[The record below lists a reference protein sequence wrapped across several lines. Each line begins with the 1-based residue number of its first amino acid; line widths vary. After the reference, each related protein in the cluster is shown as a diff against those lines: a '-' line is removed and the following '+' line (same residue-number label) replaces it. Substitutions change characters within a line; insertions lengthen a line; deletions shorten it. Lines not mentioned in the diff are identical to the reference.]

1 MFVSKG
7 TAPCAKKT
15 PLRGLVNYLHACRES
30 SNILTAIGAVNI
42 FVEAGI
48 EKGGVL
54 VHCAGGRSR
63 SAAFVVAFIMSTQGC
78 SYDTA
83 YAQVRRARPVAS
95 VNRGF
100 EQQLRAYGAAQCDVF
115 AAHQMMLRV
124 RAAALLD
131 RRNLLL
137 LRRSSGGASS
147 DAAGGGGGSGG
158 GAAGAGEQAKLPPP
172 PLAQQQGAIGAVAG
186 AVSTTG
192 IPPTPRSPRGRG
204 RSPAA
209 GNPATYRQRRGS
221 GGATLG
227 GGDGGSAI
235 TTGPMAVAPGVS
247 KGREDKTQF
256 LPKEVCAGIHVFGDE
271 CEVENEETT
280 DCACRPARFSLLS
293 WKSACILGLTQES
306 K

>member
-1 MFVSKG
+1 MTKRANPPPLSRSLVQDNV
-7 TAPCAKKT
+7 PAKVT
-15 PLRGLVNYLHACRES
+15 DRLWIGSIHAAFNQDSMQDRGITHVLNASGLPATFPRQFTYFTVDIRDKES

-78 SYDTA
+78 SYDAA

-115 AAHQMMLRV
+115 AAHQMMLRI

-137 LRRSSGGASS
+137 
-147 DAAGGGGGSGG
+147 
-158 GAAGAGEQAKLPPP
+158 
-172 PLAQQQGAIGAVAG
+172 
-186 AVSTTG
+186 
-192 IPPTPRSPRGRG
+192 
-204 RSPAA
+204 
-209 GNPATYRQRRGS
+209 
-221 GGATLG
+221 
-227 GGDGGSAI
+227 
-235 TTGPMAVAPGVS
+235 
-247 KGREDKTQF
+247 
-256 LPKEVCAGIHVFGDE
+256 
-271 CEVENEETT
+271 
-280 DCACRPARFSLLS
+280 
-293 WKSACILGLTQES
+293 
-306 K
+306 